1 MSGQG
6 RFIRPLSMLIRA
18 PLWARVS
25 RVRLVIPDA
34 QPSTQNL
41 AELASMVESGS
52 VTPIVDKTFP
62 FEDAAEAIRYLEVEH
77 ARAKVVIAV
86 S

>member
-1 MSGQG
+1 
-6 RFIRPLSMLIRA
+6 
-18 PLWARVS
+18 
-25 RVRLVIPDA
+25 
-34 QPSTQNL
+34 
-41 AELASMVESGS
+41 MVESGS